1 MSIPNNR
8 RALPLQA
15 RRKGPRSTR
24 SVCLL
29 VSASAL
35 QFLILTHSGP
45 ATGRADQPPPA
56 PAQVQITC
64 QTRI

>member
-1 MSIPNNR
+1 MSISNNGGG
-8 RALPLQA
+8 LPRQA

-24 SVCLL
+24 SLILL

-35 QFLILTHSGP
+35 QFLILTHSGS

-56 PAQVQITC
+56 PAQVQVTC
-64 QTRI
+64 GTRI